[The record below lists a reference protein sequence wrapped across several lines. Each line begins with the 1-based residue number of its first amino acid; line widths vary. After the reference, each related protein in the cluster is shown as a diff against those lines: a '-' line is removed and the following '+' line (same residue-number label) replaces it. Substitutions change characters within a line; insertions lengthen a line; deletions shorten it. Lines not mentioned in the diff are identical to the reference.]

1 MPSPIELRK
10 DVAAVWT
17 ERQRLHPVHRRHGK
31 LAIEMREQ
39 SSAARRFP
47 SQPVAQPAGVDRH
60 QNEIAFA
67 GEVLRRR
74 FGNLGCGGKMNEAV
88 ATIGRASAEGA
99 DAFRLAPQ
107 NSRANLVD
115 RGGHECR
122 RFEVPTAPAANSHRN
137 LKSKSRT
144 RTIDSRVPL
153 CLRSSCQEGAAM
165 YRELRKRGT
174 AHSLADRTAAPHG
187 FKTCRIQS
195 SGTPGHDSAVAV
207 PAIKPLPRRE
217 LS

>member
-10 DVAAVWT
+10 YVAAVWT

-60 QNEIAFA
+60 QNEAAFA

-74 FGNLGCGGKMNEAV
+74 FGHLGCGGKMNEAV
-88 ATIGRASAEGA
+88 AAIGRASAEGA

-107 NSRANLVD
+107 NSRANLID
-115 RGGHECR
+115 RGGHECSDS
-122 RFEVPTAPAANSHRN
+122 EVRISSPHTRVRTSE
-137 LKSKSRT
+137 SK
-144 RTIDSRVPL
+144 
-153 CLRSSCQEGAAM
+153 E
-165 YRELRKRGT
+165 
-174 AHSLADRTAAPHG
+174 H
-187 FKTCRIQS
+187 
-195 SGTPGHDSAVAV
+195 
-207 PAIKPLPRRE
+207 
-217 LS
+217 